1 MFDLLSDE
9 LIVLGIAGAIMVVG
23 CWVEQLS
30 PFTLK
35 LVGFIIGIIMLVVA
49 LLEIVTRHA

>member
-23 CWVEQLS
+23 CWTETLS

-35 LVGFIIGIIMLVVA
+35 LVGFIVGVFMLGIALIEIG
-49 LLEIVTRHA
+49 TRHA